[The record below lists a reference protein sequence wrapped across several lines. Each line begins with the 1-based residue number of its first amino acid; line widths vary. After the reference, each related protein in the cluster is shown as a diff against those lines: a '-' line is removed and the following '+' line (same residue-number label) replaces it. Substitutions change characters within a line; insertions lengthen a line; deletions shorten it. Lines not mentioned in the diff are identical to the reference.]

1 MNGSSLTTFDA
12 SKPADAVQGIYE
24 EVVSALLAGQRG
36 IAVLTAEP
44 TDAAVLLRAIP
55 SSKRLAKVRF
65 LRFTPPAPLQI
76 TLESVAFQAGLDL
89 PHGGDVSAAALF
101 DTLRAHLPSS
111 GCTVLIVEGAE
122 SLTPEALG
130 FFEHVATPSLS
141 PQLMQLVLIGR
152 GFYGILSK
160 MEHLPHLRSIAQE
173 ALSIP
178 CAGPSEAPPPIAAA
192 AAADGDDVA
201 PLLPYAAAQPRGR
214 VSGKVMLA
222 VSVAV
227 LAGGVALY
235 ATPWFDPAP
244 ASKPHPNTPDPPL
257 KSSPPVQAAQHGA
270 AQAVV
275 PVLSA
280 PPAEPPQQPETPA
293 VLAVPPQPA
302 SGDIT
307 RQQLRQR
314 FDAFLDEAGNDTALL
329 TQEQRDALFEKYLT
343 SHGSV
348 SPAP

>member
-36 IAVLTAEP
+36 IAVLAAEP

-65 LRFTPPAPLQI
+65 LRFTSPSPLQL

-89 PHGGDVSAAALF
+89 PHGEVAAAALF
-101 DTLRAHLPSS
+101 DTLRAHLPAS

-122 SLTPEALG
+122 TLTAEALE
-130 FFEHVATPSLS
+130 FFERVATPSLS

-173 ALSIP
+173 ALSITR
-178 CAGPSEAPPPIAAA
+178 AGPSEAPPPIAAA
-192 AAADGDDVA
+192 ADCDDAA
-201 PLLPYAAAQPRGR
+201 PLLPYAAVPPRAR

-222 VSVAV
+222 VSIAV

-244 ASKPHPNTPDPPL
+244 ASKPHPNAPDPPL
-257 KSSPPVQAAQHGA
+257 KSSPPVQAAQPGA

-275 PVLSA
+275 PVPSA
-280 PPAEPPQQPETPA
+280 TPAEPPQQPETPA
-293 VLAVPPQPA
+293 VLATPPQQA

-343 SHGSV
+343 SHGSI